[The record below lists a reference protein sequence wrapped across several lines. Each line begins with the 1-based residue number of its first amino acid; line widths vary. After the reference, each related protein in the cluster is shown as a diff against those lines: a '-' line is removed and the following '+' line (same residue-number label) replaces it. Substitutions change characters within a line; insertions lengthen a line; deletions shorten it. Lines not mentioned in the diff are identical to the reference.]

1 MTNQLKEFLNSFSL
15 EDLEMIK
22 QEKIKLQLENGKL
35 PDIKI
40 TLEELIENLKAIDL
54 TDIFYDSTL
63 IEKEL
68 LNFDFSILKAND
80 LKEFAP
86 ILGELTNGNC
96 HMQSLLL
103 VAYIVN
109 DLELIKAAQA
119 IKKLDDAR
127 YYVKIIHVRHE
138 VANFIMS
145 VGEKKFGK
153 ESWKE
158 YIYYN
163 L

>member
-1 MTNQLKEFLNSFSL
+1 
-15 EDLEMIK
+15 
-22 QEKIKLQLENGKL
+22 
-35 PDIKI
+35 
-40 TLEELIENLKAIDL
+40 
-54 TDIFYDSTL
+54 
-63 IEKEL
+63 
-68 LNFDFSILKAND
+68 
-80 LKEFAP
+80 
-86 ILGELTNGNC
+86 
-96 HMQSLLL
+96 MQSLLL

-127 YYVKIIHVRHE
+127 YYVKIIYVRHE